1 FQNEQRFSFQI
12 FPLPID
18 LVLELMN
25 ANKGDLTE
33 IINSFIS
40 VKPKEY
46 FDLDLN
52 LTIFSNM
59 TITFGKRCFAED
71 KLKVSKFLEDNKF
84 HIPLFDSTVN
94 IKS

>member
-1 FQNEQRFSFQI
+1 
-12 FPLPID
+12 
-18 LVLELMN
+18 
-25 ANKGDLTE
+25 

-52 LTIFSNM
+52 PTIFSNM
-59 TITFGKRCFAED
+59 TITFGKRCSAED

-94 IKS
+94 IKP